1 MDAEH
6 RHELRDNDLVK
17 WIKQTPAFLRDN
29 LYQVIG
35 VCCIL
40 LGVWFWVAKPFA
52 GVRERSARE
61 EHSKVTEAIQKL
73 EVKRMSS
80 LYGQETLTNLI
91 DDSKAL
97 ETAAADAGTDAAAA
111 LAFIKSAEA
120 LRTDLHYSDTERE
133 IVLDQIG
140 KAKKIYEKALAK
152 AKGNPTLKGMAM
164 FGLAICEEEIRDFDT
179 AKQKYAEITAD
190 ESLTGTPWPAAAS
203 KRAAAILDNQQK
215 FEFVD
220 KPEPVEIE
228 GPMGPIIENIENIT
242 STIGEADVEK
252 VVEEAVEKT
261 EEAVKEVEEKVEE
274 VVEDAVEKVVE
285 IKDAAEKINVE
296 GSDVKVQE

>member
-40 LGVWFWVAKPFA
+40 LGVWLWVAKPFA

-61 EHSKVTEAIQKL
+61 DHSKVTESIQKL

-97 ETAAADAGTDAAAA
+97 EIAAADTGTDAAAA

-179 AKQKYAEITAD
+179 AKQKYAQIAAD
-190 ESLTGTPWPAAAS
+190 ESLAGTPWPAAAS
-203 KRAAAILDNQQK
+203 KRAAAMLDNQQK

-220 KPEPVEIE
+220 KPEPVVVEE
-228 GPMGPIIENIENIT
+228 PMGPVLD
-242 STIGEADVEK
+242 GAV
-252 VVEEAVEKT
+252 EAVEGAVEAEVEKAVEAVENT
-261 EEAVKEVEEKVEE
+261 EEAVKAVEEKVE
-274 VVEDAVEKVVE
+274 
-285 IKDAAEKINVE
+285 
-296 GSDVKVQE
+296 GSDEKVQE

>member
-40 LGVWFWVAKPFA
+40 LGVWLWVAKPFA

-91 DDSKAL
+91 DDSKTL
-97 ETAAADAGTDAAAA
+97 EIAAADAGTDAAAA

-179 AKQKYAEITAD
+179 AKQKYAQITAD
-190 ESLTGTPWPAAAS
+190 ESLAGTPWPAAAS
-203 KRAAAILDNQQK
+203 KRAAAMLDNQQK

-220 KPEPVEIE
+220 KPEPVVIE
-228 GPMGPIIENIENIT
+228 EPMGPVLD
-242 STIGEADVEK
+242 GAVEAVEGTVEAEVEK
-252 VVEEAVEKT
+252 AVEAVEEKKEAVEK
-261 EEAVKEVEEKVEE
+261 

-285 IKDAAEKINVE
+285 IKDAAEKIKVE
-296 GSDVKVQE
+296 GSDEKVQE